1 MASNKA
7 FNNLSSSMTYA
18 QMIERIISIALNTGY
33 TTANPVTVVLDTDNR
48 STYGSYTP
56 ATNISVTISATQ
68 PTAPIAAG
76 TFWLDM
82 GAGSTTLRTL
92 LINAVA
98 APAVPV
104 YYSISD
110 VSGILNPNLGIRTV
124 IGRSKEDADS
134 GSISGGGGGG
144 GGGVSAHSALTGLTT
159 GDDHTQYLNNTRG
172 DARYAALGSDSWLKA
187 FASDPS
193 EIFTGTRT
201 LDANGVVT
209 SSPVTWPNGIAGVFT
224 ATTVNSTF
232 KCVDAYT
239 VTYVNGATKTVTQ
252 SAVTRNAG
260 GEITGRP
267 ALTVA

>member
-33 TTANPVTVVLDTDNR
+33 SVANPVTIVLDVDNR
-48 STYGSYTP
+48 APYGAYTP
-56 ATNISVTISATQ
+56 ATSISVTVSATK
-68 PTAPIAAG
+68 PVAPVAAG

-92 LINAVA
+92 LVNAVA

-110 VSGILNPNLGIRTV
+110 TSGILNPNLGIRTV
-124 IGRSKEDADS
+124 IGRSKDDADS
-134 GSISGGGGGG
+134 GSISGGGS
-144 GGGVSAHSALTGLTT
+144 GGVSAHSDLTGLTT

-172 DARYAALGSDSWLKA
+172 DARYAALGSDAWLKA

-209 SSPVTWPNGIAGVFT
+209 SSPVTWPNGITGVFT

-260 GEITGRP
+260 GDITVRP

>member
-7 FNNLSSSMTYA
+7 FNNLSASMSYA
-18 QMIERIISIALNTGY
+18 QMIERIISVALGTGY
-33 TTANPVTVVLDTDNR
+33 TTANPVTIVLDLDNR
-48 STYGSYTP
+48 SVYGAYSQ
-56 ATNISVTISATQ
+56 ATNISVTVSATK
-68 PTAPIAAG
+68 PVTPIAAG

-92 LINAVA
+92 LVNAVA

-110 VSGILNPNLGIRTV
+110 TSGILNPNLGIRTV
-124 IGRSKEDADS
+124 IGRSKDDADS
-134 GSISGGGGGG
+134 GSISGG

-172 DARYAALGSDSWLKA
+172 DARYAALGSDTWLRA
-187 FASDPS
+187 FASDPL
-193 EIFTGTRT
+193 ELFTGTRT

-209 SSPVTWPNGIAGVFT
+209 SSPVTWPSGVTGVFT
-224 ATTVNSTF
+224 ATSVNATF

-239 VTYVNGATKTVTQ
+239 VTYVGGTTKTVTQ
-252 SAVTRNAG
+252 SAVTRNG
-260 GEITGRP
+260 NGEITVRP
-267 ALTVA
+267 VLTVA